1 MSRQIRILI
10 VDDEESFVRSLS
22 FALRTEGMDVTGVHS
37 GEDAFLAVRKQ
48 QFDIILLDLRLPGA
62 DGMEV
67 LASIQKLDISIPV
80 IMISAHGDT
89 RAAVQAVKNGAADYL
104 SKPFELDELIHT
116 IKTTLDQS
124 QVALELDYHR
134 RRDAVPANGLI
145 GDCAA
150 MSALRTTID
159 RVAQSSASRILLLGE
174 SGTGKAL
181 VARAIHS
188 QSPRKD
194 RAFVEVNCA
203 ALPEQ
208 LIESEL
214 FGAEKGSYTGAHQKR
229 TGLVRLADSGTLFL
243 DEIGELPL
251 ALQAKF
257 LHFLENG
264 DYRPVGAERS
274 ASADVR
280 VIAATNRDLAEQVRL
295 GQFREDLFYR
305 LNVITIDIP
314 ALRARGE
321 DILSLVSHF
330 ADRQAQ
336 AEGCRPIEF
345 DSETQGILRTH
356 PWRGNVRELKNL
368 IERLTILY
376 PGKTISAD
384 VLPGEFHHQGD
395 SSAMNAETASEA
407 ATTPQLQDRL
417 DVTERHIVQDAL
429 EQADGHKGRAA
440 EILGISRHALKRRL
454 QRLGLQ

>member
-214 FGAEKGSYTGAHQKR
+214 FGAEKGSYTGSHQKR

-345 DSETQGILRTH
+345 DSETQGILRAH

-384 VLPGEFHHQGD
+384 VLPGEFHQTDDPHPSDGTNRL
-395 SSAMNAETASEA
+395 SNAAH
-407 ATTPQLQDRL
+407 PQLQDRL

>member
-48 QFDIILLDLRLPGA
+48 QFDIVLLDLRLPGA

-440 EILGISRHALKRRL
+440 EILGISRHARHRF
-454 QRLGLQ
+454 QA

>member
-67 LASIQKLDISIPV
+67 LTSIQKLDISIPV

-159 RVAQSSASRILLLGE
+159 RVAQSSATRILLLGE

-188 QSPRKD
+188 QSPRHD

-345 DSETQGILRTH
+345 DSETQGMLRTH

-384 VLPGEFHHQGD
+384 VLPGEFHQTDDPHYSDGANRL
-395 SSAMNAETASEA
+395 SNTAH
-407 ATTPQLQDRL
+407 PQLQDRL

>member
-188 QSPRKD
+188 QSPRQD

-345 DSETQGILRTH
+345 DSETQGILRAH

-384 VLPGEFHHQGD
+384 VLPGEFHQTDDPHYSDGANRL
-395 SSAMNAETASEA
+395 SNTAH
-407 ATTPQLQDRL
+407 PQLQDRL